1 MGRFKTAA
9 RTCASEPADLSSF
22 LERINRVLPQVKEP
36 EMYATCALIR
46 LPARFENSSR
56 YFEYALAG
64 HPAAR
69 RLFL

>member
-9 RTCASEPADLSSF
+9 RACASEPADLSSF